1 MIDRR
6 RLVLGSAS
14 TLLLSLAP
22 WQIARGARMVD
33 VRMWPAEE
41 YTRVTLEYDS
51 PLNFKYFF
59 VRSSK
64 PLRLVVD
71 IKGLELTVA
80 LQKQIAAVKPDDPYI
95 AAMRIAFQPTRSVP
109 GDTQDRRRFSE
120 VFQPP
125 PLRTTSAVSA
135 FDIYPAHPTDEI
147 SRLLNGLE
155 EGSEAPDGDPLGSLL
170 AGLDKGAAEFRRQA
184 PRGA

>member
-80 LQKQIAAVKPDDPYI
+80 LQKQIAAVKHAGASGDLPRRRLPPSSPTI
-95 AAMRIAFQPTRSVP
+95 PTSPPCASGSSSPTRSV
-109 GDTQDRRRFSE
+109 S
-120 VFQPP
+120 
-125 PLRTTSAVSA
+125 
-135 FDIYPAHPTDEI
+135 
-147 SRLLNGLE
+147 
-155 EGSEAPDGDPLGSLL
+155 
-170 AGLDKGAAEFRRQA
+170 
-184 PRGA
+184 

>member
-33 VRMWPAEE
+33 DRKWPAEE
-41 YTRVTLEYDS
+41 NTRVTLEYDS

-95 AAMRIAFQPTRSVP
+95 AAMRIGQFQP
-109 GDTQDRRRFSE
+109 DTVRRVMDLKTDVKPE
-120 VFQPP
+120 VFQLQ
-125 PLRTTSAVSA
+125 PLRTTSTVSSSTSIPRIRPTRSVVCSTA
-135 FDIYPAHPTDEI
+135 SRKVARHPTATR
-147 SRLLNGLE
+147 SAHCSQASTR
-155 EGSEAPDGDPLGSLL
+155 ARP
-170 AGLDKGAAEFRRQA
+170 ARR
-184 PRGA
+184 